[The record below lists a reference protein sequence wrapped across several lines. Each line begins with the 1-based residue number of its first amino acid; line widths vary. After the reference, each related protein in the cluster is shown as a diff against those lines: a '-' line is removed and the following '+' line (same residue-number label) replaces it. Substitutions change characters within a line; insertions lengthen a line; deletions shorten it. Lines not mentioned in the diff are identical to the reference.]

1 MSPKLAV
8 DAAMLMLLLVAMAY
22 RITGN
27 TLHEIA
33 GIFRFALVIAH
44 NLLNRRWYGTI
55 PKAGG
60 HAPRILNAAVNL
72 LLCATMA
79 ALLGSAVSI
88 SHTLFDFIPR
98 NSSLDARR
106 IHVLCAYWGF
116 VLMSMHAGMHWSTM
130 VGAVG
135 RITGIKGTNRMRT
148 TALRAV
154 SVLIVVYGVRAF
166 IERDIG
172 SKLILY
178 YSFDFWSFDEPAA
191 WYFIRYASIMGAL
204 ICGTHY
210 LRKWLGPAYKKGNLP
225 GKPGPSHGPDLST
238 GNGKEN

>member
-1 MSPKLAV
+1 M
-8 DAAMLMLLLVAMAY
+8 
-22 RITGN
+22 
-27 TLHEIA
+27 HEIA
-33 GIFRFALVIAH
+33 GVFLFALFIAH

-60 HAPRILNAAVNL
+60 NAPRVLNAAVNL

-98 NSSLDARR
+98 NSSLSARQ

-116 VLMSMHAGMHWSTM
+116 ILMSMHAGMHWGTM
-130 VGAVG
+130 VGAAG
-135 RITGIKGTNRMRT
+135 RILGIKGTNRMRT

-154 SVLIVVYGVRAF
+154 SILIVVYGVRAF
-166 IERDIG
+166 IKRDIG

-178 YSFDFWSFDEPAA
+178 YSFDFWSFDEPMA

-204 ICGTHY
+204 ICGTYY
-210 LRKWLGPAYKKGNLP
+210 LRKLLGPKHSKGILFE
-225 GKPGPSHGPDLST
+225 KPGPSHGPDLST